1 MNDIKYLWIKV
12 SIDERRDEILMNQSK
27 YWLMRVNVDESK

>member
-1 MNDIKYLWIKV
+1 MKESKCWWMRLN
-12 SIDERRDEILMNQSK
+12 IDERDEILMNQNK

>member
-1 MNDIKYLWIKV
+1 MNETKYWLMRV
-12 SIDERRDEILMNQSK
+12 SIDERDEILMNQNK